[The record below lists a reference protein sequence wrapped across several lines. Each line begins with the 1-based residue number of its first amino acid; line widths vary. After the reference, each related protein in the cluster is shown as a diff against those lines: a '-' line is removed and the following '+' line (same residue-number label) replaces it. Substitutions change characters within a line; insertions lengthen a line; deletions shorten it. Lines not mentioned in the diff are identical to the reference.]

1 MSMSN
6 IKTLFRSQYH
16 RFHAPI
22 DAHDLAL
29 RYDVAELLLK
39 YGVDKFQLGFSG
51 ISPATHLE
59 WFCSAKP
66 HSSEAARFK
75 ESFFEDGDDTP
86 LASTAL
92 HKAIFQIPDH
102 ELAAQL
108 ENFYHLVNVPNSI
121 KRTPL
126 MVAARMNKSR
136 CVQKLLKLGADV
148 KLYEGSG
155 FTALHSA
162 VNGNA
167 YDCAKMLLDAGAN
180 VEGTHSECGMLY
192 TPLSML
198 VTLAPQPIEAT
209 LDLLIKHGANVD
221 VLDIEGFAPLTW
233 AAAYRSPK
241 VVEILIRAGADIET
255 IHRSRA
261 SPLFW
266 AFMATKPLNVT
277 SLLRS
282 GAVHDDES
290 TMRRYGLGVLH
301 FVALLG
307 SVEVMEAVRSFGLRG
322 VDIGAKDRQGLTPW
336 EIFAAIRPVFF
347 TKIRKES
354 ANVAEPAFRALLG
367 GVSHCLEPLYFQPDI
382 SSQEAEGY
390 AKAYETFL
398 TSLDSW
404 PLF

>member
-1 MSMSN
+1 M
-6 IKTLFRSQYH
+6 
-16 RFHAPI
+16 
-22 DAHDLAL
+22 
-29 RYDVAELLLK
+29 AELLLK
-39 YGVDKFQLGFSG
+39 YGADKFQLGFSE

-66 HSSEAARFK
+66 YSSEAAKFK

-86 LASTAL
+86 LACTAL
-92 HKAIFQIPDH
+92 HKAISQIPDD
-102 ELAAQL
+102 ELAAQV

-136 CVQKLLKLGADV
+136 CVQELLRLGADV
-148 KLYEGSG
+148 RLYEGSG

-162 VNGNA
+162 VKGNA
-167 YDCAKMLLDAGAN
+167 YDCAKILLDAGAS
-180 VEGTHSECGMLY
+180 VEGTRSECGMLY
-192 TPLSML
+192 APLSML
-198 VTLAPQPIEAT
+198 VSLAAQPIEAT
-209 LDLLIKHGANVD
+209 LDLLIEHGANVN

-241 VVEILIRAGADIET
+241 VIETLIQADADIDT
-255 IHRSRA
+255 VHRGRA
-261 SPLFW
+261 NPLFW
-266 AFMATKPLNVT
+266 ALMASKPLNVI

-290 TMRRYGLGVLH
+290 TIKRHGLGILH

-322 VDIGAKDRQGLTPW
+322 VDIGANDYQGLTPW
-336 EIFAAIRPVFF
+336 EVFVAVRPVFF
-347 TKIRKES
+347 TNICKES

-367 GVSHCLEPLYFQPDI
+367 GVS
-382 SSQEAEGY
+382 
-390 AKAYETFL
+390 
-398 TSLDSW
+398 
-404 PLF
+404 LFGATIFPTGHLVAGS